1 MAGPRGRIE
10 RIVEEVGISADMA
23 LRLARLLRTTP
34 DFWMNYQ
41 ARYEREIVLA
51 KIGSELHRIEPLAT
65 AA

>member
-1 MAGPRGRIE
+1 M
-10 RIVEEVGISADMA
+10 EEIGISADMA

-51 KIGSELHRIEPLAT
+51 EIGSELHRIEPLAT